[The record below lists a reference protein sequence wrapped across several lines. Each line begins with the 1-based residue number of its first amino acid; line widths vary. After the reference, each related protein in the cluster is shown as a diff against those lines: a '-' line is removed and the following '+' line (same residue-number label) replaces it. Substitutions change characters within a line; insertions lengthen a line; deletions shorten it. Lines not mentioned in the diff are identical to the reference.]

1 MAPPVDFADEVC
13 HRFSVSLG
21 ESAESVPERILERN
35 AGAVTGNR
43 DRALVARFGHR
54 SSGHRFLPTM
64 SSGRTRRSKSASLMA
79 PSFTAS
85 SRKVVPCLW
94 AALAIWAALS

>member
-1 MAPPVDFADEVC
+1 MASPVDFADKVG

-21 ESAESVPERILERN
+21 ERAESVPERILERN

-54 SSGHRFLPTM
+54 RSGHRFLPTM
-64 SSGRTRRSKSASLMA
+64 SSGRTSRSKSASLMA

-85 SRKVVPCLW
+85 SRKVVPCLC